1 MEGEELEQREIK
13 WNSHKRCAR
22 WINRWVK
29 LFDLHISSAGS
40 LERRLGGKEGGYKR
54 PF

>member
-1 MEGEELEQREIK
+1 MEGEEREVK